1 MQRRWQLRLLLP
13 LRAPSQLPQR
23 LREVEQEDPLEF
35 MEEDL
40 VPVTG
45 IIDQRTTAEGTTEY
59 LIVWQGYTAEENT
72 WEDAEH
78 VLDEG
83 LIEEYETKM
92 AALDA
97 LDVAGL
103 RAKIAEAPSA
113 VDAAGAPPVDGEA
126 CTDAAAAASGL
137 SAASVAAE
145 ATEDLATL
153 RAMAREAYAATVQ
166 DNALHANGTKRRA
179 PPPRRKGKFD
189 PLKMAE
195 RAREQARRAAEKAA
209 ERERKE
215 AERQAREA
223 QKAAEREERDRQK
236 EAERLKREADRK
248 AKEEER
254 EAERLLR
261 MAEKEAERE
270 VREAENAREAERK
283 EAERMAKEAEREAK
297 RQQLEAERLLKE
309 AQRRRRYIHGA
320 MPRPPPPRLSK
331 PSIRKRMALR
341 SRLLLSWALAATRAL
356 TEDGL
361 FFSPPPLGLHGPRL
375 SLSLSRLSF
384 LSPLAPLLAPPL
396 PLAAP
401 GQGGRTPRRPRA
413 CRRAE
418 AEALHLQLRRGHESR
433 QEPPQGR
440 RRGRGGGGLGWPAGR
455 EDGPY
460 YVRGGKEIKPF
471 ELTAP
476 DATLAKPL
484 TDRSPTCPEA
494 PDYIDALVAYLAS
507 KKADSGAKAS
517 GAPACADGLGAPSAY
532 RGRKDAERVGRVAV
546 RQHEDAR
553 LPRGCASRV
562 PRNIHPRVARPGG
575 ERQGR
580 ARGLHAGAGRFC

>member
-1 MQRRWQLRLLLP
+1 MPRIYLRLNGSATGCVAKLPESFAELLEIANSK
-13 LRAPSQLPQR
+13 LLSNSEAKAARIFSASSDEILEEDFELIEHNDVLYVSTGEEWVAPPKEEAEVTSSSAALPQAAATSSAAVPAAAVPP
-23 LREVEQEDPLEF
+23 LVDPAAVAAAVAAATSGEGDAAAVAAAVAAAAAGAVAAAPAAEEVEQEDPLEF

-270 VREAENAREAERK
+270 VREAEKAREAERK

-309 AQRRRRYIHGA
+309 AQKEEEVHTRRH
-320 MPRPPPPRLSK
+320 
-331 PSIRKRMALR
+331 
-341 SRLLLSWALAATRAL
+341 AT
-356 TEDGL
+356 
-361 FFSPPPLGLHGPRL
+361 PPPLVYLNHPSASAWR
-375 SLSLSRLSF
+375 
-384 LSPLAPLLAPPL
+384 
-396 PLAAP
+396 
-401 GQGGRTPRRPRA
+401 
-413 CRRAE
+413 
-418 AEALHLQLRRGHESR
+418 
-433 QEPPQGR
+433 
-440 RRGRGGGGLGWPAGR
+440 
-455 EDGPY
+455 Y
-460 YVRGGKEIKPF
+460 
-471 ELTAP
+471 
-476 DATLAKPL
+476 
-484 TDRSPTCPEA
+484 
-494 PDYIDALVAYLAS
+494 ALVCS
-507 KKADSGAKAS
+507 SPG
-517 GAPACADGLGAPSAY
+517 PW
-532 RGRKDAERVGRVAV
+532 
-546 RQHEDAR
+546 R
-553 LPRGCASRV
+553 LPA
-562 PRNIHPRVARPGG
+562 P
-575 ERQGR
+575 
-580 ARGLHAGAGRFC
+580 